1 MSIIDTLTEGIVNRD
16 MAKEGQALLDKW
28 SATGLLEGI
37 ETTHSQ
43 HTMARLLEN
52 QAKELLREA
61 NSMEGGNVEG
71 FAAVAFP
78 IVRRVFAG
86 LIANDLVSVQPMSL
100 PSGLIFFLDFTF
112 DRARGTAT
120 AGDSIYGQGVV
131 GSQITGGVDL
141 STEANLD
148 KQPYGFDSSYSSA
161 TGSATVSIAAL
172 QRTDAGESFAA
183 STNVDGSVVL
193 STVLAGADGEKV
205 KKLLEYDADAL
216 LDTGAYYR
224 FVTVAADEIHEI
236 TDNYSREMASQIDL
250 SNLSGGR
257 VVRRLTRR
265 HGYEG
270 TSAVTGNDRSILFVI
285 RHSSDA
291 SSLTATTANFPVVD
305 QIGNVGANT
314 KGALIGGAGAS
325 GWPLEGESDM
335 GEIDIKVDSIPI
347 TAATKKLKAKWTPEL
362 GQDLNAYH
370 NLDAEVELTSI
381 LSEQIALEID
391 REILQDLVRV
401 PLLVLITG
409 VVLPASLLT
418 ERLVLNWVQLLLLLT
433 SLEPLANGMRL

>member
-1 MSIIDTLTEGIVNRD
+1 MSIIETLTEGIVNRD
-16 MAKEGQALLDKW
+16 MAQEGQALLDKW

-37 ETTHSQ
+37 DSTHSQ

-61 NSMEGGNVEG
+61 NSMENGNIEG

-141 STEANLD
+141 TTEANLD

-161 TGSATVSIAAL
+161 TGSATVSI
-172 QRTDAGESFAA
+172 TNTPKYDDMSSCT
-183 STNVDGSVVL
+183 STVVDGS
-193 STVLAGADGEKV
+193 TTLAVALATSEGEKV
-205 KKLLEYDADAL
+205 KRLLDHDVDAL
-216 LDTGAYYR
+216 ADTGAYYR
-224 FVTVAADEIHEI
+224 FVLVNADEIHEI
-236 TDNYSREMASQIDL
+236 TDNYSREMLSQINL
-250 SNLSGGR
+250 SNISAGR

-265 HGYEG
+265 MPMNEAG
-270 TSAVTGNDRSILFVI
+270 SAKTGNERAILFVI

-291 SSLTATTANFPVVD
+291 SSITATTANFPVVD
-305 QIGNVGANT
+305 QIGNVGASAA
-314 KGALIGGAGAS
+314 GALVGGNY
-325 GWPLEGESDM
+325 WPLEAEGDM
-335 GEIDIKVDSIPI
+335 GEIDIKVDSIAI
-347 TAATKKLKAKWTPEL
+347 TAGTKKLKAKWTPEL

-391 REILQDLVRV
+391 REILQDLVRGATAGTYYWSRSPGLFV
-401 PLLVLITG
+401 NKETG
-409 VVLPASLLT
+409 AELGATAAAPDFTGTVS
-418 ERLVLNWVQLLLLLT
+418 
-433 SLEPLANGMRL
+433 

>member
-1 MSIIDTLTEGIVNRD
+1 
-16 MAKEGQALLDKW
+16 
-28 SATGLLEGI
+28 
-37 ETTHSQ
+37 
-43 HTMARLLEN
+43 
-52 QAKELLREA
+52 
-61 NSMEGGNVEG
+61 
-71 FAAVAFP
+71 
-78 IVRRVFAG
+78 
-86 LIANDLVSVQPMSL
+86 
-100 PSGLIFFLDFTF
+100 
-112 DRARGTAT
+112 
-120 AGDSIYGQGVV
+120 
-131 GSQITGGVDL
+131 
-141 STEANLD
+141 
-148 KQPYGFDSSYSSA
+148 
-161 TGSATVSIAAL
+161 
-172 QRTDAGESFAA
+172 
-183 STNVDGSVVL
+183 
-193 STVLAGADGEKV
+193 
-205 KKLLEYDADAL
+205 
-216 LDTGAYYR
+216 
-224 FVTVAADEIHEI
+224 
-236 TDNYSREMASQIDL
+236 MASQIDL

-314 KGALIGGAGAS
+314 KGALIGGSGAS

-418 ERLVLNWVQLLLLLT
+418 ERLVLNWAQLLLLLT